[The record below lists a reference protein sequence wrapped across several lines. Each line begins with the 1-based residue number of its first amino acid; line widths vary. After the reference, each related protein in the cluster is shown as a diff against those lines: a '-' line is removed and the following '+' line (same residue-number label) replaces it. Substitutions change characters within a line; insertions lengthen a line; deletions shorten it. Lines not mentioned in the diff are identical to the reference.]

1 MEKDNKGEI
10 KVSLR
15 KIMLL
20 KKKEQAT
27 GELQALNLQDEE
39 LSKRE
44 KEIEAAIDEVKTE
57 EEQKVVDEE
66 IEDFEGEKEDLTK
79 KKEALEK
86 QIDEL
91 DKELDELEDKD
102 EDVIN
107 EPIVDEKR
115 EAPIQGGFMEMRAK
129 YFGGL
134 NRAEV
139 EELTKRAEVKEFL
152 DGVRDLKMQKRGLT
166 GGELAIPNTLIGL
179 LKENITEFSV
189 LAPKVNYKSVKG
201 KSRMLVSG
209 KIPEAIWTEACANL
223 NELDIDLK
231 QVEVDGYKVGGFIP
245 ICNATLAD
253 ATDVELYQEVMSML
267 AKSIAFA
274 LDKAILYGTGN
285 KMPLGMVAKIAP
297 TAMTGYPTEGI
308 DKDKKHVNEISAKT
322 LTGNYVELQGENLIK
337 QILTKVAEIGA
348 TKTTPDYFSAS
359 GEAWIMNKNTFR
371 KLQAETL
378 TTNAEGAIVSGIN
391 NTMPIIGGDVII
403 TPAAQAGHIIYG
415 APEAYLLAERE
426 GMSIQTSS
434 EVRFIQDETVF
445 KGTAR
450 YDGQPVLNDEFVLFD
465 MKTGGQYPTFPED
478 KANKNPAA

>member
-10 KVSLR
+10 EMSLR

-20 KKKEQAT
+20 KKKEQAAA
-27 GELQALNLQDEE
+27 ELEELKLQFEE

-66 IEDFEGEKEDLTK
+66 IESYEGEKEELTK

-115 EAPIQGGFMEMRAK
+115 ETPIQGGFMDMRAK

-134 NRAEV
+134 NRMEV
-139 EELTKRAEVKEFL
+139 EELTKRSEVKEFL

-166 GGELAIPNTLIGL
+166 GGELAIPTTLAGL
-179 LKENITEFSV
+179 LKDNILEYSV
-189 LAPKVNYKSVKG
+189 LAQKVNYKSLKG
-201 KSRMLVSG
+201 KARMLVSG
-209 KIPEAIWTEACANL
+209 KIPEAVWTEACANL
-223 NELDIDLK
+223 NELNIDLK

-245 ICNATLAD
+245 VCNATLAD
-253 ATDVELYQEVMSML
+253 ATDVELYQEIMTML

-285 KMPLGMVAKIAP
+285 KMPLGMVARIAP
-297 TAMTGYPTEGI
+297 TTMTGYPTEGI
-308 DKDKKHVNEISAKT
+308 DKEKKHANAIAGEA
-322 LTGNYVELQGENLIK
+322 LAGNYVELQGENLIK
-337 QILTKVAEIGA
+337 QILTKVATIGEA
-348 TKTTPDYFSAS
+348 KATPDYFSTS
-359 GEAWIMNKNTFR
+359 GGAWIMNKNTFL
-371 KLQAETL
+371 KLQAETAA
-378 TTNAEGAIVSGIN
+378 TNAEGVIVSGIN
-391 NTMPIIGGDVII
+391 STMPIIGGDVII
-403 TPAAQAGHIIYG
+403 TPAAQTGHIIYG
-415 APEAYLLAERE
+415 APEAYLLVERE
-426 GMSIQTSS
+426 GMSIQTST

-450 YDGQPVLNDEFVLFD
+450 YDGLPVPNDEFVLFD
-465 MKTGGQYPTFPED
+465 MKTGGKYPTFPED
-478 KANKNPAA
+478 KANKNPAV

>member
-10 KVSLR
+10 EVSLR

-27 GELQALNLQDEE
+27 GELEELKLQDEE

-66 IEDFEGEKEDLTK
+66 IDSFEGEKEELTK

-115 EAPIQGGFMEMRAK
+115 EAPIQGGIMEMRTK

-134 NRAEV
+134 NRMEV
-139 EELTKRAEVKEFL
+139 EELTKRSEVKEFL

-166 GGELAIPNTLIGL
+166 GGELAIPTTLAGL
-179 LKENITEFSV
+179 LKDNILEYST
-189 LAPKVNYKSVKG
+189 LAQKVNYKSLKG
-201 KSRMLVSG
+201 KARMLVSG

-223 NELDIDLK
+223 NELNIDLK

-253 ATDVELYQEVMSML
+253 ATDVELYQEIMTML

-297 TAMTGYPTEGI
+297 STIAGYPTEGI
-308 DKDKKHVNEISAKT
+308 DKEKKHANAIDGEV
-322 LTGNYVELQGENLIK
+322 LTANYVELKGENLIK
-337 QILTKVAEIGA
+337 QILTKVAEIGEA
-348 TKTTPDYFSAS
+348 KATPDYFSTS
-359 GEAWIMNKNTFR
+359 GGAWIMNKNTFL
-371 KLQAETL
+371 KLQAETAA
-378 TTNAEGAIVSGIN
+378 TNAEGVIVSGIN
-391 NTMPIIGGDVII
+391 GTMPIIGGDVII

-415 APEAYLLAERE
+415 APEAYLLVERE
-426 GMSIQTSS
+426 GMAIETST

-450 YDGQPVLNDEFVLFD
+450 YDGLPVPNDEFVLFD
-465 MKTGGQYPTFPED
+465 MKAGGKYPTFPED